1 MGSERPEE
9 GRREGREKRGRRSDI
24 SGHQLGR
31 YLCGVSAGIPCL
43 PPPHLPWAVSP
54 QARPKPTN
62 SCFLNLS

>member
-1 MGSERPEE
+1 MGSERPDE
-9 GRREGREKRGRRSDI
+9 GRREGREKRGDQTSVVI
-24 SGHQLGR
+24 SRAGTS
-31 YLCGVSAGIPCL
+31 GVSAGVPCL

>member
-9 GRREGREKRGRRSDI
+9 GRREGREERGSDT
-24 SGHQLGR
+24 SGHQPGW
-31 YLCGVSAGIPCL
+31 YLCGVSAGTPCL
-43 PPPHLPWAVSP
+43 TPPHLPWAVSP